1 MYIAV
6 SIIATVLYYL
16 LLLFF
21 FAMWGRFAVDLVRT
35 FSRTWRPKGFGLV
48 LIEAMYTVTDPP
60 IRFFRKLIPPVS
72 MGPIAIDFGWSL
84 TMLLC
89 IVCLYLTLGFR

>member
-1 MYIAV
+1 
-6 SIIATVLYYL
+6 
-16 LLLFF
+16 
-21 FAMWGRFAVDLVRT
+21 MWGRFAVDLVRT

-48 LIEAMYTVTDPP
+48 LTEAMYTVTDPP

>member
-1 MYIAV
+1 
-6 SIIATVLYYL
+6 
-16 LLLFF
+16 
-21 FAMWGRFAVDLVRT
+21 MWGRFAVDLVRT
-35 FSRTWRPKGFGLV
+35 FSRTWRPKGVGLV
-48 LIEAMYTVTDPP
+48 LTEAMYTVTDPP

>member
-1 MYIAV
+1 
-6 SIIATVLYYL
+6 
-16 LLLFF
+16 
-21 FAMWGRFAVDLVRT
+21 
-35 FSRTWRPKGFGLV
+35 
-48 LIEAMYTVTDPP
+48 
-60 IRFFRKLIPPVS
+60 